1 MVAFTLNH
9 RKIEYHG
16 DESRTL
22 LQYLRETAGITSV
35 KDGCSGQAA
44 CGACMVEINGKARL
58 SCTRK
63 MKFLDGA
70 QVITMEGIPGEVRD
84 VIAMAYTE
92 KGAVQCGFCTPG
104 LIMRTKVLFQE
115 NRNPNREQIKKA
127 INRNLCRCTG
137 YVKIVDAIETA
148 MKNLRESSSPA
159 LVSQSEYTGQP
170 QTKQEISLLAIGPVH
185 LQGEKHPVA
194 AAIVEGSANLT
205 TDSTGMYAGVGES
218 LAKYEAYETAIGKR
232 LFINDMQVDGLLYGA
247 LRFSDHP
254 RARVVSIDISEA
266 LKADGV
272 VRIFTASDIPGD
284 CYTGLIFNDWPLMIS
299 TGGIT
304 RYIGD
309 VIAGV
314 VAVDE
319 ERARRAAKLIRIEY
333 EVLEPVSDT
342 KSALAP
348 GSAQVHHGKSNLL
361 EKCVVRRG
369 DPVDEV
375 FNHSTFLT
383 SGIYETQRIEHAFL
397 ETEAALALPAEKG
410 IHLYSQGQGIYV
422 DQRQVASL
430 LGLDE
435 DQVRVTLVPCGGGFG
450 GREDMTVQGHA
461 VLFAFLLQQPVKLHL
476 SREESIAM
484 HPKRHPV
491 WMDILLACD
500 EKGMLTA
507 LQLSAI
513 GDTGAYASVGT
524 KVMERVAGHACGGY
538 HIPSVDIES
547 LTVYTNNI
555 PSGAMR
561 GFGAN
566 QVAFALESCIDELC
580 AKGSFDRW
588 KFRFDNAL
596 ENGKMTAT
604 GQVLLAGVGVK
615 ACLLALKDQFYAA
628 KYAGLACG
636 IKNSGVGN
644 GMTDFCDV
652 RITVLPSGRVRIEHG
667 WTEMGQGVQNM
678 AIQTLHQE
686 TGIDASLIDV
696 VVDTIAGLPTGMTTS
711 SRATALLGNAIIDAS
726 IAICR
731 DIEQIRSLQADHN
744 PENSLKVSIERQ
756 PVRQDALQEL
766 SGKIYPGKYY
776 CDWTT
781 KPGAAVDK
789 IVTHYSYGY
798 AAQLVVLDEK
808 GEIEKVYAAHDA
820 GKIMNPMLFEGQI
833 QGAVHMGLGYSL
845 TEDLPMNNSRLVSAN
860 LSDCGVLNAQ
870 NTPEIEV
877 IGVEVADP
885 VGPYGAKGI
894 GEIGLVPT
902 AAAVANALFQFD
914 GIRRKRLPMKR

>member
-1 MVAFTLNH
+1 MVTFSLNGQQV
-9 RKIEYHG
+9 EYTG
-16 DESRTL
+16 DETRTL

-35 KDGCSGQAA
+35 KDGCSGQGA
-44 CGACMVEINGKARL
+44 CGACMVEIDGKARL

-63 MKFLDGA
+63 MKTLEGS
-70 QVITMEGIPGEVRD
+70 QVLTMEGIPAGVRD
-84 VIAMAYTE
+84 VIARAYVE

-104 LIMRTKVLFQE
+104 FIMRTKILFAE
-115 NRNPNREQIKKA
+115 NPAPGRDQIKKA
-127 INRNLCRCTG
+127 INLNLCRCTG
-137 YVKIVDAIETA
+137 YVKIIDAIETA
-148 MKNLRESSSPA
+148 LKNLNEP
-159 LVSQSEYTGQP
+159 LSQ
-170 QTKQEISLLAIGPVH
+170 
-185 LQGEKHPVA
+185 A
-194 AAIVEGSANLT
+194 APEAGSAVA
-205 TDSTGMYAGVGES
+205 DAGIGGS
-218 LAKYEAYETAIGKR
+218 LEKYLAYETAIGKR
-232 LFINDMQVDGLLYGA
+232 LFVNDMQVDGMLYGA

-254 RARVVSIDISEA
+254 RARVILIDISEA
-266 LKADGV
+266 LKVSGV
-272 VRIFTASDIPGD
+272 IRIFTASDIPGD
-284 CYTGLIFNDWPLMIS
+284 RYTGLIFSDWPLMIAE
-299 TGGIT
+299 GEIT

-309 VIAGV
+309 VVAGV

-319 ERARRAAKLIRIEY
+319 VSARRAAGMIRVEY
-333 EVLEPVSDT
+333 ELLEPVSDAMM
-342 KSALAP
+342 ALEP
-348 GSAQVHHGKSNLL
+348 GSAQVHPGKPNLL

-369 DPVDEV
+369 GPVSEV
-375 FNHSTFLT
+375 LSQSSYQV
-383 SGIYETQRIEHAFL
+383 SGIYETQRVEHAFL
-397 ETEAALALPAEKG
+397 ETEAALALPAETG
-410 IHLYSQGQGIYV
+410 VRLYSQGQGIYV
-422 DQRQVASL
+422 DHQQVASL
-430 LGLDE
+430 LGLSDE
-435 DQVRVTLVPCGGGFG
+435 QVHVTLVPCGGGFG
-450 GREDMTVQGHA
+450 GREDITVQGH
-461 VLFAFLLQQPVKLHL
+461 VSLFAYLLQRPVKLHL

-491 WMDILLACD
+491 RMDISLACD
-500 EKGMLTA
+500 EQGMLTA
-507 LQLSAI
+507 LRLRAI

-547 LTVYTNNI
+547 STVYTNNI

-580 AKGSFDRW
+580 AKGGFDRW

-596 ENGKMTAT
+596 EDGKMTAT
-604 GQVLLAGVGVK
+604 GQVLEAGVGVK
-615 ACLLALKDQFYAA
+615 ACLLALKDHFYAA

-652 RITVLPSGRVRIEHG
+652 RITLLSSGRVRIEHG

-686 TGIDASLIDV
+686 TGIDTSLIDV
-696 VVDTIAGLPTGMTTS
+696 EVDTDAALPTGMTTS

-726 IAICR
+726 NAIRR
-731 DIEQIRSLQADHN
+731 DIEQSAKSFKQTAEPGNANRESL
-744 PENSLKVSIERQ
+744 L
-756 PVRQDALQEL
+756 ALA
-766 SGKIYPGKYY
+766 GRTYHGKYY

-781 KPGAAVDK
+781 KPGADVEK

-798 AAQLVVLDEK
+798 AAQLVVVNDQ

-833 QGAVHMGLGYSL
+833 QGAVHMGLGYAL
-845 TEDLPMNNSRLVSAN
+845 TEDLPMEGSRLVSVK
-860 LSDCGVLNAQ
+860 LSQCGVLKAME
-870 NTPEIEV
+870 TPDIEV
-877 IGVEVADP
+877 IGVEVPDP

-902 AAAVANALFQFD
+902 AAAVANALCQFD
-914 GIRRKRLPMKR
+914 GIRRKKLPMKR